1 MKRALRQ
8 VHFSQR
14 SNHPLVND
22 DVASFGCSHA
32 RSVYELEHSGFV
44 FFNGRRSTELQ
55 AQL

>member
-32 RSVYELEHSGFV
+32 RSVYELEHSGFA